1 MDRVFDTLE
10 RIRTLWKQ
18 LEGLRP
24 NTSEHEA
31 LMKQIRTLSNEYQAL
46 IEAPKTPRTSR

>member
-18 LEGLRP
+18 VEGLDP
-24 NTSEHEA
+24 KTSEYEA
-31 LMKQIRTLSNEYQAL
+31 LVDQIRTLSDEYMAL
-46 IEAPKTPRTSR
+46 INAPKRARTSK